1 MRVRPGTL
9 QWTWCVC
16 ERHGGILQVFPGVYR
31 ADVLAECCSSVDLG
45 PIKRSSHAT
54 PFSSRPE
61 SAEHTH
67 VRIRKDVLFHIV
79 NCLE

>member
-1 MRVRPGTL
+1 MLLLSRPGAKAK
-9 QWTWCVC
+9 
-16 ERHGGILQVFPGVYR
+16 P
-31 ADVLAECCSSVDLG
+31 
-45 PIKRSSHAT
+45 SSHAT

-79 NCLE
+79 NCLERMISRPESL